1 MAVELE
7 RRPLAP
13 LDVRAT
19 REAIAAYQEGLQ
31 SLLIPDDVQQ
41 FLDRKGEKHAFVK
54 RSGWRKIALWC
65 DLSLENR
72 RMEVD
77 RDAEGHPVRAR
88 VVYRATAQ
96 SGRFADGEGACDRS
110 ERGFSKPEHD
120 ILATA
125 GTRALN
131 RAVSNLV
138 GLGAVSAEE
147 VDGEV
152 TEGSPIYGPEAD
164 TELRAEAAQ
173 AVSALWGDV
182 NGEAMIGVIERA
194 LGGFPEVAARTI
206 KGMAWVMTHDE
217 PTVAAATADPI
228 ATPEVVNA
236 NGNATPAVTNDSTT
250 ADDVD
255 IDAIFDADFEKEDE

>member
-110 ERGFSKPEHD
+110 ERGFS
-120 ILATA
+120 
-125 GTRALN
+125 
-131 RAVSNLV
+131 NLV

-206 KGMAWVMTHDE
+206 KGMAWVMTHEE

-228 ATPEVVNA
+228 ATPEVVNP

-255 IDAIFDADFEKEDE
+255 I